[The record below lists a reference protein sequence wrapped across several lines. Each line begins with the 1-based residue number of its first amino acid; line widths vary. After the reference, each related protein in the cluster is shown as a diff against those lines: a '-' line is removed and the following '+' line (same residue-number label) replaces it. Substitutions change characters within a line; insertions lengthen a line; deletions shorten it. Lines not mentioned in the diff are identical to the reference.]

1 MLWKSQNLQK
11 KKLKSNS
18 TGLAK
23 WGCLQ
28 YGTLCLD
35 MILEFS
41 EYLTDSL
48 LL

>member
-1 MLWKSQNLQK
+1 MLWKSQNLPK
-11 KKLKSNS
+11 KMLKSNS

-35 MILEFS
+35 MTLEIS
-41 EYLTDSL
+41 EYITDSL